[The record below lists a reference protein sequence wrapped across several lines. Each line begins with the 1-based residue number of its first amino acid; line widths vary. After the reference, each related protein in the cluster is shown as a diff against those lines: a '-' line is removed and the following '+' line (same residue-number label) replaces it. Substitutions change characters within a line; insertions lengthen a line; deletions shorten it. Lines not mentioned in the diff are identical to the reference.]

1 MAIPATSGALPGL
14 LSLQQLKVWVGIVL
28 CWLMVGQVGAN
39 PAQTPQRIASL
50 NLCLDQ
56 MLLRLVPPER
66 IASVTY
72 LSAEPALS
80 PFADQLHGITLSHGS
95 AEELIPLAP
104 DLILAGDFGA
114 REAVRMLEQLDQ
126 PVVRLAL
133 PQTLDGIHQHIAA
146 LGRLVGAE
154 AKANQLL
161 AELDAVLERLNPRQV
176 QRQPPPAAF
185 WYSANSMVAGS
196 GTLENELMQRAGY
209 RNLAAEMGLSQ
220 FQPLALERL
229 LAAEPELLI
238 LSQPYGQA
246 FSLAR
251 EYLEHPA
258 LAQLEARRLAV
269 PAALSA
275 CPAPVITQVM
285 ETLADTRPLP

>member
-1 MAIPATSGALPGL
+1 MLRCSRLWRLKGCLGL
-14 LSLQQLKVWVGIVL
+14 VL
-28 CWLMVGQVGAN
+28 CSLVVGPAGADA
-39 PAQTPQRIASL
+39 PHGPQRIASL

-56 MLLRLVPPER
+56 MLLKLVPRER

-80 PFADQLHGITLSHGS
+80 PFAGQLRGIKLNHGG
-95 AEELIPLAP
+95 AEELLPLAP

-114 REAVRMLEQLDQ
+114 REAVRLLERLGQ
-126 PVVRLAL
+126 PVVRLSL
-133 PQTLDGIHQHIAA
+133 PQSLEDIRRHIAA

-154 AKANQLL
+154 ARADQLL
-161 AELDAVLERLNPRQV
+161 AQLDRALARLSAHSIKARPR
-176 QRQPPPAAF
+176 PGAF

-209 RNLAAEMGLSQ
+209 RNVAAQMGLSQ

-238 LSQPYGQA
+238 LSQPYGPA

-258 LAQLEARRLAV
+258 LARLDARRQPV
-269 PAALSA
+269 PAALSG
-275 CPAPVITQVM
+275 CPAPVMTQVI
-285 ETLADTRPLP
+285 ETLADTRPQS

>member
-1 MAIPATSGALPGL
+1 MPGL
-14 LSLQQLKVWVGIVL
+14 LVL
-28 CWLMVGQVGAN
+28 GRVRLFGLLVLGFLVVGQAGAE
-39 PAQTPQRIASL
+39 PAQVPQRIASL

-56 MLLRLVPPER
+56 MLLKLVPPER
-66 IASVTY
+66 IVSVTY
-72 LSAEPALS
+72 LSSEPALS
-80 PFADQLHGITLSHGS
+80 PFAGQLQGIKLNHGS

-114 REAVRMLEQLDQ
+114 REAVRLLERLGQ

-133 PQTLDGIHQHIAA
+133 PQTLDGIRQHIAA

-154 AKANQLL
+154 GKAAQLL
-161 AELDAVLERLNPRQV
+161 TELDQALKRLNTPQTGNQGRPR
-176 QRQPPPAAF
+176 AF

-196 GTLENELMQRAGY
+196 GTLEDELMQRAGY
-209 RNLAAEMGLSQ
+209 RNLAAELGLSQ

-238 LSQPYGQA
+238 LSQPYGQT

-251 EYLEHPA
+251 EYLEHPV
-258 LAQLEARRLAV
+258 LARLDARRLAV
-269 PAALSA
+269 PAALSG
-275 CPAPVITQVM
+275 CPAPVMAQVI
-285 ETLADTRPLP
+285 ETLADTRLEP

>member
-1 MAIPATSGALPGL
+1 MPGFLLFWRLKVFWGL
-14 LSLQQLKVWVGIVL
+14 LL
-28 CWLMVGQVGAN
+28 CGLVACQAGAQ
-39 PAQTPQRIASL
+39 PTQAPQRIASL

-56 MLLRLVPPER
+56 MLLKLVAPER

-80 PFADQLHGITLSHGS
+80 PFAGQLQGIKLNHGS

-104 DLILAGDFGA
+104 DLILTGDFGA
-114 REAVRMLEQLDQ
+114 REAVRLLERLDQ

-133 PQTLDGIHQHIAA
+133 PDSLDGIRQHIRTM
-146 LGRLVGAE
+146 GRLVGAE
-154 AKANQLL
+154 ARADQLL
-161 AELDAVLERLNPRQV
+161 TELDSALGRLTAVQAEGQPR
-176 QRQPPPAAF
+176 PGAF

-209 RNLAAEMGLSQ
+209 RNLASELGLSQ

-251 EYLEHPA
+251 EYLEHPV
-258 LAQLEARRLAV
+258 LARLDARRLAV
-269 PAALSA
+269 PAALSG
-275 CPAPVITQVM
+275 CPAPVMAQVI
-285 ETLADTRPLP
+285 ETLADGRPTL

>member
-1 MAIPATSGALPGL
+1 M
-14 LSLQQLKVWVGIVL
+14 VL
-28 CWLMVGQVGAN
+28 CWLAAGQAGADSVQ
-39 PAQTPQRIASL
+39 APQRIASL

-56 MLLRLVPPER
+56 MLLKLVPPER

-80 PFADQLHGITLSHGS
+80 PFANRLHGIKLNQGS

-104 DLILAGDFGA
+104 DLILVGDFGA
-114 REAVRMLEQLDQ
+114 REAVHLLERLGQ
-126 PVVRLAL
+126 PVVRLSL
-133 PQTLDGIHQHIAA
+133 PQSLDGIRQHIAT

-154 AKANQLL
+154 TRADQLL
-161 AELDAVLERLNPRQV
+161 VELDQALARLNAHPIKGRS
-176 QRQPPPAAF
+176 RPGAF

-196 GTLENELMQRAGY
+196 DTLEDELMKRAGY
-209 RNLAAEMGLSQ
+209 RNLAAQMGISQ

-229 LAAEPELLI
+229 LAADPELLI

-258 LAQLEARRLAV
+258 LARLDARRQPV
-269 PAALSA
+269 PAALSG
-275 CPAPVITQVM
+275 CPAPVMTQVI
-285 ETLADTRPLP
+285 ETLADTRPQP

>member
-1 MAIPATSGALPGL
+1 MPDF
-14 LSLQQLKVWVGIVL
+14 LSLRRLSLFGAFVL
-28 CWLMVGQVGAN
+28 GSLVVVQARAE

-56 MLLRLVPPER
+56 MLLKLVPSER
-66 IASVTY
+66 IVSVTY
-72 LSAEPALS
+72 LSAEPTLS
-80 PFADQLHGITLSHGS
+80 PFTHQLQGIRLNHGS

-114 REAVRMLEQLDQ
+114 REAARLLERLDQ

-133 PQTLDGIHQHIAA
+133 PQTLDGIRQHIAT

-154 AKANQLL
+154 AKAARLL
-161 AELDAVLERLNPRQV
+161 AELDQTLGRLDTPQTGDQGRPR
-176 QRQPPPAAF
+176 AF

-196 GTLENELMQRAGY
+196 GTLEDELMQRAGY
-209 RNLAAEMGLSQ
+209 RNLAAELGLSQ

-229 LAAEPELLI
+229 LAARPELLI

-258 LAQLEARRLAV
+258 LARLEARRLAV
-269 PAALSA
+269 PATLSG
-275 CPAPVITQVM
+275 CPAPVMTQVID
-285 ETLADTRPLP
+285 TLADTRPDL